1 MRLTKKEIV
10 RFIITGLFLIAAAV
24 IASLTIGRDIYY
36 GSRDQG
42 LLSFAIVNFSGYL
55 FFLFIPVEIPFVYYL
70 TGDMNIWALNGVAII
85 TGLASE
91 TIDYMIGLYF
101 SKDVIFRLIGTRRF
115 LKAESRIRKYGNIVI
130 FIFNVTPLSSPVIS
144 LAAGMIRHRAK
155 DALIFTVSGLLLK
168 YILLTM
174 IFGR

>member
-42 LLSFAIVNFSGYL
+42 LLSFAIVSLSGYL
-55 FFLFIPVEIPFVYYL
+55 FFLFIPVEVPFVYYVS
-70 TGDMNIWALNGVAII
+70 GDINVWALNAIALSTAI
-85 TGLASE
+85 VSE
-91 TIDYMIGLYF
+91 SIDYMIGLWF
-101 SKDVIFRLIGTRRF
+101 SKDVITRLIGTRRY
-115 LKAESRIRKYGNIVI
+115 LKAENRIRKYGNLVI

-144 LAAGMIRHRAK
+144 LAAGMIRHPVK
-155 DALIFTVSGLLLK
+155 DAFIFTISGLTVKYIILTLIFN
-168 YILLTM
+168 
-174 IFGR
+174 